1 MWRCPF
7 KLYFEALALTEKMNR
22 LLLWT
27 PVHLHRASFSTTK
40 HNMCGRVLCK
50 LQLQHLKN
58 LADAWV
64 SGQWC
69 RCTISPE
76 PGIWTKSQP
85 SSQKPCP
92 VNLLVSKCEISK
104 PGRKRRKWSSQD
116 GKVALARKPR
126 LSHLLTAKFSNCS
139 ISSTLH
145 NKARGR
151 VLEKCKNGCGA
162 SKWGRIRGFRPHAR
176 GQVIHYLACC
186 ARASNT
192 RAFLFDEMCMPVSKI
207 QSEFKSLSHEKDCVG
222 GIKKTTSEMEV
233 TLPHKLL
240 TQRHLWQ
247 HILALQKYST

>member
-104 PGRKRRKWSSQD
+104 PGLKLRKWSSQD

-126 LSHLLTAKFSNCS
+126 LSHLLAAKFSNCS

-145 NKARGR
+145 NKARGQ
-151 VLEKCKNGCGA
+151 VLEKCENGCGA
-162 SKWGRIRGFRPHAR
+162 NKREAKLEGCDLKPGAKWSIILR
-176 GQVIHYLACC
+176 V
-186 ARASNT
+186 ARAPQIPEPFFLMKCACQCRKYNLNSNLWAI
-192 RAFLFDEMCMPVSKI
+192 RKI
-207 QSEFKSLSHEKDCVG
+207 VLVVLRKQHQTPCL
-222 GIKKTTSEMEV
+222 
-233 TLPHKLL
+233 KLVL
-240 TQRHLWQ
+240 C
-247 HILALQKYST
+247 K

>member
-126 LSHLLTAKFSNCS
+126 LSHLLAAKFSNCS

-162 SKWGRIRGFRPHAR
+162 NKREAKLEGCDLKPGAKWSIILRVAR
-176 GQVIHYLACC
+176 LEYQ
-186 ARASNT
+186 
-192 RAFLFDEMCMPVSKI
+192 
-207 QSEFKSLSHEKDCVG
+207 SLSFWW
-222 GIKKTTSEMEV
+222 S
-233 TLPHKLL
+233 
-240 TQRHLWQ
+240 
-247 HILALQKYST
+247 

>member
-7 KLYFEALALTEKMNR
+7 KLYFEALTLTEKMNR

-104 PGRKRRKWSSQD
+104 PGLKLRKWSSQD
-116 GKVALARKPR
+116 GKVALARNPGCPTSW
-126 LSHLLTAKFSNCS
+126 LPSFQTALFLLHYTTKRGAKC
-139 ISSTLH
+139 L
-145 NKARGR
+145 
-151 VLEKCKNGCGA
+151 KNVKMA
-162 SKWGRIRGFRPHAR
+162 AV
-176 GQVIHYLACC
+176 Q
-186 ARASNT
+186 
-192 RAFLFDEMCMPVSKI
+192 
-207 QSEFKSLSHEKDCVG
+207 
-222 GIKKTTSEMEV
+222 TSER
-233 TLPHKLL
+233 
-240 TQRHLWQ
+240 QN
-247 HILALQKYST
+247 